1 MASYLPQDS
10 EPSRRIP
17 NAYEE
22 ETDIILATVATDTN
36 EYRAVATRNIFDI
49 FPYQFEES
57 LNF

>member
-17 NAYEE
+17 NASEE
-22 ETDIILATVATDTN
+22 ETDIILATDTN

-49 FPYQFEES
+49 FRYQFEES